1 MEFADSVVIITGAG
15 NGIGA
20 AMARKFAAL
29 GARTVL
35 ADLDSA
41 AVSSVAD
48 EVGGLAVPGDVAS
61 EQGVTAL
68 VEAAMAEHGRIDVFC
83 ANAGIGRNGGPEAD
97 EDAWAASWEVNV
109 MSHVRAARAVL
120 PHWLERGKGHF
131 LGTASAAGLL
141 TMLGS
146 APYSVTKHAAVAFA
160 EYLSITYADKGITA
174 QALCPQGVRTQLLE
188 ATGETGQILMGA
200 TAIEATDVAEV
211 VAEKLGG
218 DEFLILPH
226 PEVADYYAL
235 RAAQPE
241 RWQSGMRKLQ
251 RKVEER
257 PV

>member
-1 MEFADSVVIITGAG
+1 
-15 NGIGA
+15 
-20 AMARKFAAL
+20 MARKFAAL

-200 TAIEATDVAEV
+200 TAIEATDVAEM